1 MKTGLVLEGGGTR
14 AMYTAGVLDVF
25 MEHDIRFDGMIGV
38 SAGAIYGTNYVS
50 GQKGRSIRYYKRF
63 CRDKRLMSFRSLITT
78 GNFVNKEFS
87 YYTLPNELDVFDYEA
102 FKANPMECYMVCTN
116 VETGEAEYIR
126 ITDLKEE
133 MEYLRA
139 SSSLPFMSRTVEING
154 RKYLDGGISDS
165 IPVKKFKEMGFDRI
179 VVVQTRMAD
188 YRKEP
193 SKISKFSWIYRRY
206 PKLTMALNRR
216 SDAYNLTVEHILD
229 MERKGEV
236 LCIRPSRDLKVKRLE
251 KDAEKLQAQY
261 DLGRADALMTIEN
274 VKAYIAG

>member
-50 GQKGRSIRYYKRF
+50 GQKGRSIRYYKSF
-63 CRDKRLMSFRSLITT
+63 CRDKRLMSFHSLITT